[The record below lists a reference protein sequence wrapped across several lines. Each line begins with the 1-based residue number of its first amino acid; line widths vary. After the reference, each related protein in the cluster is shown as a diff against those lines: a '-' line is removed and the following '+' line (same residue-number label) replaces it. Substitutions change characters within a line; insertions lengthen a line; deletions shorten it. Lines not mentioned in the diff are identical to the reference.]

1 MKKII
6 CILGAL
12 ILAASLVLPLPVAAD
27 QKYDVKNLPI
37 PVDIS
42 HRLKGKPAPKQ
53 LDPAQAAAVAA
64 QGPTTC
70 SKCGGTGDTLT
81 ITISSFDPQ
90 HPGTQDVVF
99 WRETPS
105 GSTGKAT
112 LWVAWDFLAT
122 AYGRQDV
129 ITCEQLAYLQ
139 SQLDRIVET
148 DVNYFGD
155 YTSRPTDNKNIDV
168 MIYNIVDESYYDP
181 TFPFYI
187 AGFFWS
193 SINQEFDRNM
203 IFIDSLDWAN
213 RLGPDAARPYLYEGT
228 VAHELE
234 HLIHNDHDADEDSW
248 VDEGL
253 ADLAQYFCGFGHDDG
268 HVVYY
273 LAFHRTSLTNWG
285 GGLESYG
292 ASYLFQLYLLEQFG
306 SKTGGVWDNT
316 WTRTLV
322 DEQANSIA
330 GVENAVASV
339 KKGSEV
345 EFDDL
350 FDSWMLANYVDNPA
364 LIGPGGFRLGY
375 NEIDLNPFVS
385 TSYSPWSIQR
395 SIRDIYGSD
404 HNGNLPV
411 SRYYGGYRSGTVEYP
426 IGTLPPYAPLYGSY
440 AGVQPAMD
448 FSLRGDA
455 QSGVRPYAGQYEVA
469 SGAAN
474 MLTDRMLK
482 LNEPVGGTLKFW
494 TWYDIEEEWDYGFVE
509 VSIDNG
515 ATWRPI
521 PGSITRTSNNPN
533 QSTAWKNSL
542 VGSQSSSDA
551 VITGKSDGW
560 VEASFTLP
568 PPDEGVSGVWV
579 RFAYYTDEA
588 SLRPGWFIDDV
599 TVVSNG
605 DTVFSDGFEAG
616 AGSWTLGGWVHT
628 TGLFDN
634 DWVVA
639 HLNPIYTKGKFDR
652 LGVGYTDDGAL
663 SADGKYELLHS
674 AVDTS
679 ALNREAATLVV
690 ANRAGDS
697 PFDSGY
703 RLLVQKTD
711 ASKK

>member
-12 ILAASLVLPLPVAAD
+12 ILAASLVQPLPTAAD

-53 LDPAQAAAVAA
+53 LDSARAAAVVA
-64 QGPTTC
+64 QGKTTC
-70 SKCGGTGDTLT
+70 SQCGGTDETLT

-112 LWVAWDFLAT
+112 LWVAWDSLAT
-122 AYGRQDV
+122 AYDRRDV

-155 YTSRPTDNKNIDV
+155 YTQRPAGNPNIDV
-168 MIYNIVDESYYDP
+168 MIYNIVDESYYDS
-181 TFPFYI
+181 TFPFYV

-193 SINQEFDRNM
+193 SVNETFDRNM

-213 RLGPDAARPYLYEGT
+213 RLGPDVARPYLYEGT

-306 SKTGGVWDNT
+306 AKSGSQWDNT
-316 WTRTLV
+316 WTRKLV
-322 DEQANSIA
+322 NEQANSIA
-330 GVENAVASV
+330 GMEAAT
-339 KKGSEV
+339 GAD
-345 EFDDL
+345 FDDL
-350 FDSWMLANYVDNPA
+350 FDSWMLANYLDNPA
-364 LIGPGGFRLGY
+364 LTGPGRFRLGY

-395 SIRDIYGSD
+395 SIKDIYGSD

-426 IGTLPPYAPLYGSY
+426 IGTLPPYAPLYGTY
-440 AGVQPAMD
+440 TGIQPGVD
-448 FSLRGDA
+448 FSMRGDTK
-455 QSGVRPYAGQYEVA
+455 SGVAPHGGSYEMA

-482 LNEPVGGTLKFW
+482 LNVPVGGTLTFW

-509 VSIDNG
+509 VSTDNG
-515 ATWRPI
+515 ATWHPI
-521 PGSITRTSNNPN
+521 PGSITKTSNNPN

-542 VGSQSSSDA
+542 LGNAASSDA
-551 VITGKSDGW
+551 VITGSSGGW
-560 VEASFTLP
+560 VQATFALPAASDVL
-568 PPDEGVSGVWV
+568 V

-599 TVVSNG
+599 AVNG
-605 DTVFSDGFEAG
+605 FSDCFESG
-616 AGSWTLGGWVHT
+616 AGNWTLGGWVHT

-634 DWVVA
+634 DWLVA
-639 HLNPIYTKGKFDR
+639 HLNPIYNKGNFDH
-652 LGVGYTDDGAL
+652 LDVDYLDQGNVSQDG
-663 SADGKYELLHS
+663 SYELLHGTL
-674 AVDTS
+674 DTS
-679 ALNREAATLVV
+679 SLNREAVTLAM

-703 RLLVQKTD
+703 QLLVKKLD
-711 ASKK
+711 ASKKQR